1 MTKRIFRSICL
12 VSMAVAVSCVILVA
26 SGLYSYFTKQQQSSL
41 KILTEMA
48 AEATEK
54 MGIDYFDELEL
65 MGSRITWVDSS
76 GKVLYDT
83 LLNPDDMGSH
93 LEREEIKEALSS
105 GIGESIRYS
114 DSLTEYQYYYAIR
127 LSDNTVIRLSNS
139 QSTVIALISDFAFPL
154 VLIFIVVL
162 LLSLLLAFR
171 LSKAVV
177 KPLNELD
184 LDNPLQNKYYEEI
197 SPLINRIASQQYRL
211 KKQESK
217 LLKRQQE
224 FTAVTE
230 GMSEGLVLL
239 SSKGII
245 LSINKAAK
253 ELLTLKNDI
262 KGKDF
267 ISQIN
272 FEEIKETVRE
282 GLFGNSSEDEFK
294 EDGKIYSIKAEPVF
308 TEAVLSGVI
317 LLILDITDKKE
328 SELRRRE
335 FTANVSHELKTP
347 LHSISGYA
355 ELISEGLVQSKD
367 IKDFGRKIYS
377 ESRRLLSLVEDILR
391 LSRLDERENLI
402 NNELKIINLL
412 EIAKKEAENLSL
424 SADKQDDSIVS
435 GGSEVYIKSNYTKV
449 SEVVRNLLDNA
460 VKYNKKGGKVIIA
473 VAETEDKAVITVED
487 TGIGIAKEHVERI
500 FERFYRVDKSHSREI
515 GGTGLGL
522 SIVKHGLM
530 VLGGEISV
538 ESEVGKGTKVTV
550 QLPK

>member
-1 MTKRIFRSICL
+1 M
-12 VSMAVAVSCVILVA
+12 
-26 SGLYSYFTKQQQSSL
+26 
-41 KILTEMA
+41 
-48 AEATEK
+48 
-54 MGIDYFDELEL
+54 
-65 MGSRITWVDSS
+65 
-76 GKVLYDT
+76 
-83 LLNPDDMGSH
+83 
-93 LEREEIKEALSS
+93 
-105 GIGESIRYS
+105 
-114 DSLTEYQYYYAIR
+114 
-127 LSDNTVIRLSNS
+127 
-139 QSTVIALISDFAFPL
+139 
-154 VLIFIVVL
+154 
-162 LLSLLLAFR
+162 
-171 LSKAVV
+171 
-177 KPLNELD
+177 
-184 LDNPLQNKYYEEI
+184 
-197 SPLINRIASQQYRL
+197 
-211 KKQESK
+211 
-217 LLKRQQE
+217 
-224 FTAVTE
+224 
-230 GMSEGLVLL
+230 
-239 SSKGII
+239 
-245 LSINKAAK
+245 
-253 ELLTLKNDI
+253 
-262 KGKDF
+262 
-267 ISQIN
+267 
-272 FEEIKETVRE
+272 
-282 GLFGNSSEDEFK
+282 FGNSSEDEFK

-424 SADKQDDSIVS
+424 SADKQDVSIVS
-435 GGSEVYIKSNYTKV
+435 GGSEVHIKSNYTIV

-460 VKYNKKGGKVIIA
+460 VKYNKKGGKVIIV